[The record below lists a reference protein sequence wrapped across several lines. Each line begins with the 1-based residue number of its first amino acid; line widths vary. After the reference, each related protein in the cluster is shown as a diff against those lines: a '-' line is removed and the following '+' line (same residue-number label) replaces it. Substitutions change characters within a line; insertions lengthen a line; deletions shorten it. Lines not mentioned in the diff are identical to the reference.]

1 MSLRLVRTPQ
11 PTPIPVTSLAA
22 PPLRRPGERHEA
34 VAIPG
39 GAAEAI
45 AGQAVRCGVPLD
57 LAATLLVEACLA
69 LDWLE
74 AAGAA
79 NFTVTSGPPV
89 ALSAAEADYLRALT
103 VGRKPGRSQP
113 PLGDVTVSVPVRLV
127 ARCSPDLLP
136 RAAADVDLK
145 AAIHWE
151 AGALREGLMMG
162 EWLTRQALRS
172 DAVS

>member
-1 MSLRLVRTPQ
+1 MSLRLVRLPQ
-11 PTPIPVTSLAA
+11 AAPIPVADLAA
-22 PPLRRPGERHEA
+22 RPLRRPGERHEA
-34 VAIPG
+34 VVLPG
-39 GAAEAI
+39 DVGEAI
-45 AGQAVRCGVPLD
+45 AGQAVRCGVSLD

-79 NFTVTSGPPV
+79 NFTVAPGPPV
-89 ALSAAEADYLRALT
+89 ALSAAEADYLRALMI
-103 VGRKPGRSQP
+103 GRKPGRSQP
-113 PLGDVTVSVPVRLV
+113 PPGELMVSVPVRLV

-136 RAAADVDLK
+136 RAAGEVDLK
-145 AAIHWE
+145 AAIRWE